1 VTEVTFPSMSTGG
14 CGTGVVATWF
24 VTEGEAVHTDQLIA
38 EVAMDKV
45 DAEVLAPADGTISLE
60 VAEGGEAA
68 EGSVIALIQ

>member
-1 VTEVTFPSMSTGG
+1 MTEVTFPSMSSQGG
-14 CGTGVVATWF
+14 GTGVVATWF
-24 VTEGEAVHTDQLIA
+24 VAEGESVHADQLIA

-45 DAEVLAPADGTISLE
+45 DAEVLAPVDGTISLE